1 MLRSVKLFTPLG
13 QIALLLVELIIPA
26 GQTALLFV

>member
-1 MLRSVKLFTPLG
+1 MLRNVKLFTPLG
-13 QIALLLVELIIPA
+13 QIALLSVELIIPA